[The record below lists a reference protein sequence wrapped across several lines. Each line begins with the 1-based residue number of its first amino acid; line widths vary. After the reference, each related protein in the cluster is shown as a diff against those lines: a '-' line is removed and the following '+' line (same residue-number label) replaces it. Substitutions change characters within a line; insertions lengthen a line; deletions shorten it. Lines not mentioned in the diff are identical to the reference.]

1 MTGSD
6 ALQAVQFVTVNGKRL
21 AVLDQDDWEALID
34 WIETLEDRQ
43 IVQQAQAAL
52 AAANGD
58 RERAGWLR
66 WDDVKDQ
73 LS

>member
-6 ALQAVQFVTVNGKRL
+6 VLQAVQFVTVNGRRL
-21 AVLDQDDWEALID
+21 AVLDQADWEALIE

-43 IVQQAQAAL
+43 IAQHAQATL
-52 AAANGD
+52 AAVEGD
-58 RERAGWLR
+58 RQRAGWLR

-73 LS
+73 LG